1 MAKSFLNRS
10 DLPLGLRN
18 NNPGNLR
25 PGDNWQGMIG
35 ENGGFLVFQNIAY
48 GIRAMATD
56 IGNDIRLDGLNTIR
70 KLVNEYAPPTENNTA
85 LYISRMVQ
93 STGFA
98 ADQPLPANAETLRKL
113 IRGHM
118 RVELGDSYAALVTD
132 SDILEGLSMINK
144 DLKNYFNIEGVNLPG
159 VSDNPEIVIGIAA
172 TLALTIY
179 LWLK

>member
-10 DLPLGLRN
+10 ELPLGLRN

-35 ENGGFLVFQNIAY
+35 ENGGFLVFQDIAY

-56 IGNDIRLDGLNTIR
+56 IGNDIRLDHLDTIR
-70 KLVNEYAPPTENNTA
+70 KLVYEYAPPSENDTA
-85 LYISRMVQ
+85 AYISRMVQ

-98 ADQPLPANAETLRKL
+98 ADQQLPPTAETLRKL

-118 RVELGDSYAALVTD
+118 RVELGDGYAALVTD
-132 SDILEGLSMINK
+132 TDIMEGLTMINK
-144 DLKNYFNIEGVNLPG
+144 DLQEYFNIEGMDLPG
-159 VSDNPEIVIGIAA
+159 MAETPELMIGFAA
-172 TLALTIY
+172 ALAVAVY
-179 LWLK
+179 FWVK